1 MIYELAYK
9 LNEELLKND
18 LILKVKE
25 KEEIMNN
32 DSEFIVLFMSYD
44 ALKSEINDL
53 EKYGLD
59 VKEKQK
65 ELFNLKYQIDTL
77 KVVIDYKDAYKQAK
91 KFLYQIANE
100 VFKDIDEEV
109 KIRGEI

>member
-9 LNEELLKND
+9 LNEELLKD
-18 LILKVKE
+18 DIILKVKE
-25 KEEIMNN
+25 KENIMNN
-32 DSEFIVLFMSYD
+32 DKEFIVLFMSYD

-59 VKEKQK
+59 TKEKQK
-65 ELFNLKYQIDTL
+65 ELYKLKYQIDTL
-77 KVVIDYKDAYKQAK
+77 KVVIDYKNAYKEAK
-91 KFLYQIANE
+91 NFLYQIANE
-100 VFKDIDEEV
+100 VFKDIDEEI